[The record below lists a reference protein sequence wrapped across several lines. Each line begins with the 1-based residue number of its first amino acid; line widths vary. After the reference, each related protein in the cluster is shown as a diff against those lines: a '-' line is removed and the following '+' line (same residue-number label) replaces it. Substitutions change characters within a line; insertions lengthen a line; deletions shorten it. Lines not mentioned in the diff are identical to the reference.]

1 MYVTCSMVRLYL
13 LALAMACWESM
24 SVWKENIKNW
34 GLEERLYQSDLASD
48 SVPRNTA
55 GPDHS
60 SIAEVQSL
68 GSSEHAGQAEA
79 ALVLSSR
86 VPAEVG
92 NHWEDNG
99 VNTVDTPTTTT
110 TSPPCS
116 HLTLFKSWYLSESTL
131 YSNYISLRQD
141 NLHR

>member
-1 MYVTCSMVRLYL
+1 M
-13 LALAMACWESM
+13 
-24 SVWKENIKNW
+24 
-34 GLEERLYQSDLASD
+34 YQSDLARD

-116 HLTLFKSWYLSESTL
+116 HLTLFKS
-131 YSNYISLRQD
+131 
-141 NLHR
+141 